1 MAQTNGPVK
10 TFLLGRIKAKVWANR
25 SQQNDVWF
33 NVEIV
38 RLYKD
43 AKDGD
48 KFKETTQF
56 GRNDLPLVSKAAD
69 MAFAWLHEQEVP
81 AHQHEAND

>member
-1 MAQTNGPVK
+1 MAQKNGPVK

-38 RLYKD
+38 RLYKE
-43 AKDGD
+43 GD
-48 KFKETTQF
+48 KFKESTQY

-81 AHQHEAND
+81 AHEHEAVE

>member
-25 SQQNDVWF
+25 SQKNEVWF

-38 RLYKD
+38 RLYKE
-43 AKDGD
+43 GD
-48 KFKETTQF
+48 KFKESTQY
-56 GRNDLPLVSKAAD
+56 GRNDLPLVEKAAS

-81 AHQHEAND
+81 AQQQEAEE

>member
-1 MAQTNGPVK
+1 MAQTNVPVK
-10 TFLLGRIKAKVWANR
+10 IFLLGRIKAKIWANR
-25 SQQNDVWF
+25 SQQSDVWF

-43 AKDGD
+43 GD
-48 KFKETTQF
+48 KFKESTQF

>member
-10 TFLLGRIKAKVWANR
+10 TFSLGRIKAKIWAN
-25 SQQNDVWF
+25 STPGNGVWF

-38 RLYKD
+38 RVFKE
-43 AKDGD
+43 GD
-48 KFKETTQF
+48 KFKESAQY

-69 MAFAWLHEQEVP
+69 MAFGWVIEQEVP
-81 AHQHEAND
+81 ARDRTVNE